1 MTESSDEQ
9 NSRAC
14 PSCGAA
20 FTGPYCSQCGEKALN
35 VSEKSIRNFIGTV
48 LNEATSLD
56 GKFLK
61 TLRLMLRR
69 PGEMSYQYMNGK
81 RIPFYKPVSM
91 FFIANLL
98 YFLFP
103 LFNSLNSSLHVQMN
117 MLPYSELATRLVE
130 QHIAAANIDL
140 RTFEIQY
147 NQQSTN
153 MAKMVLILMVVMF
166 SVPLMLMN
174 YTKKMFY
181 SDHLLVSLEACSLI
195 ILLNFVGLIW
205 VVKLS
210 IVAAGWA
217 GFDIRFVLQDSYVSP
232 ISMALLLYI
241 FYQLER
247 RAYSQSI
254 WKAIGKSAI
263 LVLGFYF
270 VLQLYRASLF
280 FITLLTL

>member
-9 NSRAC
+9 NSSAC

-20 FTGPYCSQCGEKALN
+20 FTGPYCSQCGEKALKA
-35 VSEKSIRNFIGTV
+35 SEKSIRNFIGTV

-247 RAYSQSI
+247 RAYSQSV
-254 WKAIGKSAI
+254 WKAVGKSAI